1 MSTCLE
7 AEGCGQTEITGSF
20 GACAEDVGTRE
31 EERGTCTV
39 EEEDRQDQ
47 GSQVGAQC
55 GYLTACLNVAKKTK
69 QALWPSNEEDL
80 CTYVRMN

>member
-1 MSTCLE
+1 MPTCLE

-39 EEEDRQDQ
+39 EEEDQQDQ
-47 GSQVGAQC
+47 GS
-55 GYLTACLNVAKKTK
+55 
-69 QALWPSNEEDL
+69 
-80 CTYVRMN
+80 